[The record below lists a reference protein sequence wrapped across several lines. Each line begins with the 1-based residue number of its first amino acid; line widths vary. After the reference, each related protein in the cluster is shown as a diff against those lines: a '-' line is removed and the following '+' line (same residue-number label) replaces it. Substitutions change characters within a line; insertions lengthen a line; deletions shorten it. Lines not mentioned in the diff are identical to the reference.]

1 MRQAAGKVHGW
12 CCCLCCPSCCSC
24 YCWRRSAAQRDI
36 QTEREPA
43 IKKYSYRCY
52 PVTLEPIHP
61 PSLPLDVAAYAPAQV
76 PPTPNRAPLP
86 PSFLRAP
93 FQLLISINDKHIA
106 KALWAPRPC
115 PRNAY
120 IIYIRI
126 TINVVPQRRKRE
138 GDEEADVAK
147 QKTKIE
153 TKKKPEEKRRN
164 IAKHPKS

>member
-12 CCCLCCPSCCSC
+12 CCCSC

-61 PSLPLDVAAYAPAQV
+61 PPDPSMLLLMLPLKFH
-76 PPTPNRAPLP
+76 PTANRAPLP